1 MTPTHNTLLGIG
13 YTNNPQD
20 SHHQAHSIGHHVRN
34 CAEYKRGEMTE
45 EATTHLIILF
55 FSLTYPYNSH
65 YKG

>member
-1 MTPTHNTLLGIG
+1 
-13 YTNNPQD
+13 
-20 SHHQAHSIGHHVRN
+20 
-34 CAEYKRGEMTE
+34 MTE